1 MKGGVW
7 TAILLYEELF
17 MDFEQID
24 ELAGMEMKT
33 PGAEESE
40 TCPICGGVNAL
51 PQADIERL
59 NTYFPRE
66 DRNLFLWSRSEERRV
81 GKECRSRWSPYH

>member
-1 MKGGVW
+1 
-7 TAILLYEELF
+7 

-51 PQADIERL
+51 PQAVG
-59 NTYFPRE
+59 NTQIQWR
-66 DRNLFLWSRSEERRV
+66 
-81 GKECRSRWSPYH
+81 H